1 MTDFLENKI
10 FSDTYDLFDK
20 VVYGG
25 LGHGIIVFPAHIL
38 KVIFTVL
45 FPPLGIIMNA
55 IEPFLLKDF
64 PYITWDVIKKLLS
77 HTILKRIIYSYI
89 LTSLFYI
96 PGLIY
101 TLSHLTHTSSE
112 GESLS
117 GIKGAIICN
126 PYTSQCY
133 DNIVY
138 GAQKAGD
145 GFKYFGNKTDAAFK
159 EEVGGGFK
167 YFGNK
172 TDAAFK
178 EEVGGGF
185 KTFGNETDAYF
196 KAGGKQ
202 MGNDFTYFGNE
213 TDAAFREEVGGGFKY
228 FGNETDAAFREE
240 VDGGFRYFGNE
251 TDVAFREEV
260 GGGLTDF
267 GNETDDFFKEDIG
280 DEVSSWF
287 T

>member
-20 VVYGG
+20 VLYGG

-145 GFKYFGNKTDAAFK
+145 GFKYFGNKTDAAFR
-159 EEVGGGFK
+159 EEVGGGFR

-178 EEVGGGF
+178 
-185 KTFGNETDAYF
+185 
-196 KAGGKQ
+196 
-202 MGNDFTYFGNE
+202 
-213 TDAAFREEVGGGFKY
+213 EEVGGGFKY

-251 TDVAFREEV
+251 TDAAFREEV

-287 T
+287 S